1 MRGTGLGNPF
11 PMGKRGT
18 DEALRDQ
25 VCEAFDT
32 WLRLRTVPAS
42 AVRDTRSTPAL
53 IRQANGQPFSQE
65 IAPRRADEARTGND
79 AVAAMRAALNGR
91 GNAKVAPN

>member
-1 MRGTGLGNPF
+1 MPNLSDLLIGEHFIPEPSESCSSEQGHKITSLS
-11 PMGKRGT
+11 

-53 IRQANGQPFSQE
+53 IRQASGQSFSQHTGDR
-65 IAPRRADEARTGND
+65 PSTLRRS
-79 AVAAMRAALNGR
+79 
-91 GNAKVAPN
+91 